1 MKPILLALFV
11 ALAAGFVLAGCGQKG
26 PLYLPGHNPNPPK
39 PLIKPAKSPGQ
50 DKDESQKPSGDASSQ
65 GGDNGASHSQSSTP

>member
-11 ALAAGFVLAGCGQKG
+11 ALAAGLVLAGCGQKG

-39 PLIKPAKSPGQ
+39 PLIKPAKSPAEGAR
-50 DKDESQKPSGDASSQ
+50 QKTSGDSASQ
-65 GGDNGASHSQSSTP
+65 GGNNGAADSESSTP